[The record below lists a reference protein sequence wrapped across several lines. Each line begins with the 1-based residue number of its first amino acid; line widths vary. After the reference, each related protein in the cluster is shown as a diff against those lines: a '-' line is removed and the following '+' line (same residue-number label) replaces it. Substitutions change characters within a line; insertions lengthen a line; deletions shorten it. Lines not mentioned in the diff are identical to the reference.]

1 MFRVHA
7 ALAVSFL
14 ALTASAQDHF
24 HMTVDTA
31 GVMGVPTTLIRAGY
45 LGNEAAFTVVDGRLM
60 YNGEIAVVLIEDQ
73 IPSGTYA
80 GYFGGQ
86 QIVLTSDFYFST
98 GRLTGGNFNYE
109 LADVTRLAGPDAR
122 VVWVHTSGP
131 GVYALQ
137 ADSEG
142 ATQAARSYNVGIGG
156 HQHTQLLFV
165 QNEGLY
171 DVTFVGWDSNGLY
184 ASSEPVTV
192 RIQAGNPN
200 LCPADTNGDGAL
212 TPADFTAWIAA
223 FNAMAPEC
231 DQNGDGACTP
241 ADFTAW
247 IANYNL
253 GCS

>member
-7 ALAVSFL
+7 AFVASL
-14 ALTASAQDHF
+14 LTLSASAQDHF
-24 HMTVDTA
+24 HMTVDTTS
-31 GVMGVPTTLIRAGY
+31 VMGVPTTLIRAGY
-45 LGNEAAFTVVDGRLM
+45 LGNESAFSIADGRLM
-60 YNGEIAVVLIEDQ
+60 YNGEIAVVVIEDQ

-98 GRLTGGNFNYE
+98 GRLAGGNFNFE
-109 LADVTRLAGPDAR
+109 LAHVEAVAGPDSR

-131 GVYALQ
+131 GIYTLQ
-137 ADSEG
+137 ADSNG

-156 HQHTQLLFV
+156 HQHAQLLFV

-171 DVTFVGWDSNGLY
+171 DVTFIGWDSNGLY
-184 ASSEPVTV
+184 APSEPVTV
-192 RIQAGNPN
+192 RIQAGDPN
-200 LCPADTNGDGAL
+200 LCPADVNHDGVV

-223 FNAMAPEC
+223 FNASAPEC
-231 DQNGDGACTP
+231 DQNGDGLCTP

-247 IANYNL
+247 IANYNM
-253 GCS
+253 GC